1 MQNKVTDKNNYRLSN
16 DAYNISGGIIKD
28 GEMTSD
34 QKFRVLAVEN
44 NKDNGMQAMAVAP
57 LDSNVEVDTKQ
68 IEIFKLNNFNFF
80 YFITIFQFIV
90 L

>member
-34 QKFRVLAVEN
+34 
-44 NKDNGMQAMAVAP
+44 
-57 LDSNVEVDTKQ
+57 
-68 IEIFKLNNFNFF
+68 
-80 YFITIFQFIV
+80 
-90 L
+90 

>member
-44 NKDNGMQAMAVAP
+44 NKDNGMQAIAVA
-57 LDSNVEVDTKQ
+57 SVDTKE
-68 IEIFKLNNFNFF
+68 IEILKLNNQ
-80 YFITIFQFIV
+80 IKGV
-90 L
+90 